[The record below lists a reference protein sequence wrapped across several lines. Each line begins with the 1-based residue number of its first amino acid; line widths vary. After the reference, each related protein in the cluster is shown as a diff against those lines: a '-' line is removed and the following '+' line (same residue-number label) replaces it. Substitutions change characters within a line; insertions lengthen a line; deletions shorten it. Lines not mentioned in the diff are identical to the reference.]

1 MSDKQ
6 QPAKTE
12 QTPCPSCG
20 GSGQLGSFG
29 GVSRFVISW
38 DECDE
43 CCGTGFILPDTDT
56 NETDSSVDSTDD

>member
-6 QPAKTE
+6 EPAKPD

-43 CCGTGFILPDTDT
+43 CCGTGFILTDQDTGKADT
-56 NETDSSVDSTDD
+56 SPGKTND